1 MLWNNDGLD
10 QRNAGT
16 LAIANAAIPDNR
28 FPLGELQ
35 NFTGV
40 NDGNGLLMLRMTAG
54 IAALLPR
61 TPLCVVLY
69 ILIDHQ
75 NFKIISRIKKRRL

>member
-1 MLWNNDGLD
+1 MVWNDNGLD

-28 FPLGELQ
+28 FLLGELQ

-40 NDGNGLLMLRMTAG
+40 DNSNGLLMLRMTAG
-54 IAALLPR
+54 IAAFLPR
-61 TPLCVVLY
+61 TLLCVVLY

>member
-1 MLWNNDGLD
+1 MVWNGDGLD
-10 QRNAGT
+10 QRDAGAM
-16 LAIANAAIPDNR
+16 AIANAPIPDNG
-28 FPLGELQ
+28 FTLGELQ
-35 NFTGV
+35 NFTGI
-40 NDGNGLLMLRMTAG
+40 NDGDRLFMLRMTTG

-61 TPLCVVLY
+61 TLLCVVLY